1 MGEVKASLA
10 LFLWHWPPGLQ
21 PGSARPPESARA
33 LARSV
38 AHTGP
43 GPPPKARALA
53 RTREP
58 RTARA
63 EPTDAPM
70 TTRSQRIRGIGVA
83 RACPDVCQRTP
94 VPRPGMPVR
103 ARAAEH
109 TARAGSVCARLQGVH
124 AAVHGRRVGPSPPP
138 ELLRRVLGHTIN
150 RIIQGHVNNQSIV
163 VFEHTG
169 AK

>member
-1 MGEVKASLA
+1 VGEVKASLA
-10 LFLWHWPPGLQ
+10 LFLWVGWPGPQ
-21 PGSARPPESARA
+21 PGSARPPGSARA

-70 TTRSQRIRGIGVA
+70 TTRSPQILRIGVA
-83 RACPDVCQRTP
+83 RASPVVYQRAP
-94 VPRPGMPVR
+94 APRPGMTGL
-103 ARAAEH
+103 ARSAEH

-124 AAVHGRRVGPSPPP
+124 AAVHGRRVGPSPPR
-138 ELLRRVLGHTIN
+138 ELLGRVRGHTIN